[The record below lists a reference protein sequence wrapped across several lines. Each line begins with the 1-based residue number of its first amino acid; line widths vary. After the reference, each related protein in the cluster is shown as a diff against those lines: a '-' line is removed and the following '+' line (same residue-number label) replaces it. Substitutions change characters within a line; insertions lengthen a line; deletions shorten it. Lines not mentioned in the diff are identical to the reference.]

1 MHVKVKTIGSF
12 IEHFGF
18 KEREVDFQGNT
29 VEDLM
34 KFLKGTVGATFEEN
48 VLEPDGKVKTFIKV
62 LVNGLGIETLRGLS
76 TELNDGDVVA
86 IFPPVGGGSDFQQR
100 AIETFKRRIF
110 LRFSRIFTASMA
122 ILIS

>member
-12 IEHFGF
+12 IERFGF

-34 KFLKGTVGATFEEN
+34 KFLKRTVGTAFEEN
-48 VLEPDGKVKTFIKV
+48 VLEPDGKVKPFIKV

-76 TELNDGDVVA
+76 TELKNEDVVA
-86 IFPPVGGGSDFQQR
+86 IFPPVGGG
-100 AIETFKRRIF
+100 
-110 LRFSRIFTASMA
+110 
-122 ILIS
+122 